1 MEKTIVINND
11 KFIIRP
17 FNEKDEN
24 KVLSLWK
31 VAFDKDM
38 PIPIWKW
45 KYIDNPFNQNILLCI
60 NKDNLVCVMY
70 GGIPYFANFGGKLI
84 EITQLMDIMSHPD
97 YRKTGLFIHSANAF
111 FDYFG
116 CPERS
121 SILYGFPGKYHF
133 AIGEKYLKYEKIKPS
148 VCYLKLHT
156 SDLLTNQKAQK
167 TKFGFKIKKVNKID
181 SSFDKLWNNY
191 HTFYPLSVIRDAKF
205 LNWRFMKHPFNKYE
219 IWVYKNFISGNLK
232 AYVILSR
239 KDNKKVSIVDMLFP
253 HDVKIPDNLKDRE
266 MTVEKVSIPL
276 YSSDYA
282 WKVEYKVPG
291 QNKVKLG
298 VRLAQEKS
306 GGVLI
311 KSVAENSNAQRAG
324 MKIGD
329 ILLSMDGK
337 TLTGVGDI
345 LELLQTKHFNDR
357 STFQLQRGNKTL
369 AVEMVFKKPK
379 I

>member
-253 HDVKIPDNLKDRE
+253 SSAEVVNDFFTKFVKVLYDQHIEIIETWLPSNHFMIDLLKSIYFKSFTEPIGIIPTVRVFDPE
-266 MTVEKVSIPL
+266 MTINWVSKSL
-276 YSSDYA
+276 YYTMADA
-282 WKVEYKVPG
+282 
-291 QNKVKLG
+291 
-298 VRLAQEKS
+298 
-306 GGVLI
+306 
-311 KSVAENSNAQRAG
+311 
-324 MKIGD
+324 D
-329 ILLSMDGK
+329 LL
-337 TLTGVGDI
+337 
-345 LELLQTKHFNDR
+345 
-357 STFQLQRGNKTL
+357 
-369 AVEMVFKKPK
+369 
-379 I
+379 